1 MPRSPDLKPTKTA
14 AGWMF
19 STPPSMTAT
28 GKRERKFFGDDKAAA
43 DKFAA
48 GLRAKWV
55 KGVRGTM
62 LDPATAIAAAEAV
75 KILQPLG
82 IGLVEAARLVEKQFA
97 ARGLRETFRERWM
110 RYQLAHEHHWRDSYA
125 RQMGKLD
132 RKLPESFMESPVQMI
147 TPEAIRAAAIA
158 GGARSESNI
167 KLLARMVSAVLNQR
181 GKERRAE
188 RIEIMTAGQCRKML
202 RACEDPAE
210 RRAVALLLFAGIR
223 PSTEDGE
230 ISRLDWETFKP
241 AEIYVPHEVSKTG
254 TDRHIPITPRLARL
268 LRGHPAEGPVVP
280 AGWKRKYDRL
290 RKAAEIVGKQD
301 ITRHTFASHFLAAF
315 GADAAKQAMGHTAG
329 SDTLFRRYRRAV
341 TEADGKA
348 FFGLPRERGR
358 VVSGGG

>member
-1 MPRSPDLKPTKTA
+1 MPRTPDLRPTLST
-14 AGWMF
+14 AGWMV

-28 GKRERKFFGDDKAAA
+28 GKRERKFFGDDKTAAE
-43 DKFAA
+43 KYAA
-48 GLRAKWV
+48 GLRAKWN

-75 KILQPLG
+75 KILAPLG
-82 IGLVEAARLVEKQFA
+82 IGLVEAARIVEKQFN
-97 ARGLRETFRERWM
+97 ARGARETFRARWM
-110 RYQLAHEHHWRDSYA
+110 RYQLAHEHHWSDSYA
-125 RQMGKLD
+125 RQVGKLD
-132 RKLPESFMESPVQMI
+132 RKLGDAFMDSPVQVM
-147 TPEAIRAAAIA
+147 TPEFIRAAVIA
-158 GGARSESNI
+158 GGAASKSNI
-167 KLLARMVSAVLNQR
+167 ALIERMVSAVLNER

-188 RIEIMTAGQCRKML
+188 KIEIMTASQCARML

-230 ISRLDWETFKP
+230 ISRLDWETIRP
-241 AEIYVPHEVSKTG
+241 REIYVPHEVSKTG

-268 LRGHPAEGPVVP
+268 LRGHPEDGPVIP

-315 GADAAKQAMGHTAG
+315 GADPAKQAMGHTAG

-341 TEADGKA
+341 TEADGRA
-348 FFGLPRERGR
+348 YFGLARERA
-358 VVSGGG
+358 GG